1 MNRRL
6 LQLLALLTG
15 LFLLSACTS
24 RPGPLPGMIRFD
36 KGEFLLKN
44 QAHPPSGNEA
54 WQPVSLPDL
63 WDDRR
68 PQARGAGWYRFRF
81 ALDDPPDRLWGVYLP
96 RIKRNIAVFIND
108 ILIGQDA
115 PFGDTHVDSWNHP
128 QYFSIPNSVLRAG
141 ENTLMIRLAN
151 EPKSRGR
158 LLPFF
163 AGPEHR
169 LRPFYERAYF
179 TRITLAQMV
188 GAFSLTM
195 GLCIGIIWLIRR
207 ESGYGWF
214 ALGSLFWAAYTMWY
228 FVQHIPFENR
238 LWVALTNASG
248 MWMIG
253 CMWIFVGVHAG
264 LEIRNTRRAIL
275 AYCAAITVILLSL
288 PSGWI
293 FDGLVIGY
301 LLLFVVN
308 GWMLWL
314 FLRNWRRKPSI
325 DNAMIF
331 VSILPII
338 LFGTHDWLNLAFH
351 LQQDYR
357 LHYAAPFIFLLMGWA
372 LLRRFIEAIEISE
385 SLNRELEQR
394 VSARESELQ
403 QAFDR
408 IHAMEKKKAL
418 EQERER
424 IMRDIHDGVGG
435 QLVSALAILEHDRRQ
450 NPLLADSLNFALD
463 DLRLIIDTLSP
474 DDASLEEQ
482 LGMFKYRYEPKLR
495 QYGIELQWHQPR
507 ERALPDFSPQQTLQL
522 LRIIQEIFTNIL
534 KHANARQ
541 VRVQIEYDAGR
552 QFSLQV
558 CDDGEGFGNQQDIRG
573 RGIGNMRR
581 RAREIGM
588 EIEFY
593 NQDIGACVRL
603 SEQL

>member
-1 MNRRL
+1 MNKRL
-6 LQLLALLTG
+6 LQLVTLLAG
-15 LFLLSACTS
+15 LFLLTACAT
-24 RPGPLPGMIRFD
+24 LPNRQSSPIPFS

-44 QAHPPSGNEA
+44 QAQPPSADEA
-54 WQPVSLPDL
+54 WQPVNLPDL
-63 WDDRR
+63 WDERR
-68 PQARGAGWYRFRF
+68 PQASGAGWYRFRF
-81 ALDDPPDRLWGVYLP
+81 VLNDTHDPLWGIYLP
-96 RIKRNIAVFIND
+96 RIKRNIAVFING

-115 PFGDTHVDSWNHP
+115 PFGDTRVNSWNHP
-128 QYFSIPNSVLRAG
+128 LYFSIPNGILRPG
-141 ENTLMIRLAN
+141 ENTLMLRLAN

-163 AGPEHR
+163 IGPDSQLKPYYQRSH
-169 LRPFYERAYF
+169 FY
-179 TRITLAQMV
+179 RITLSQIV

-195 GLCIGIIWLIRR
+195 GLCIGIIWLMRR

-238 LWVALTNASG
+238 LWVALTNASA

-253 CMWIFVGVHAG
+253 CMWIFVGIHAG

-275 AYCAAITVILLSL
+275 AYCVAITLILLSL
-288 PSGWI
+288 PTGRI

-314 FLRNWRRKPSI
+314 FIRNWRRKPSV

-331 VSILPII
+331 ISILPII
-338 LFGTHDWLNLAFH
+338 LLGTHDWLNLAFH
-351 LQQDYR
+351 LQRDY
-357 LHYAAPFIFLLMGWA
+357 LMHYAAPFIFLLMGWA
-372 LLRRFIEAIEISE
+372 LLRRFIEAIEVSE
-385 SLNRELEQR
+385 NLNRELEQR
-394 VSARESELQ
+394 VSTRENELQ

-408 IHAMEKKKAL
+408 IHEMEKKKAL

-435 QLVSALAILEHDRRQ
+435 QLVSALAILDHDRRQ

-495 QYGIELQWHQPR
+495 QYGIELQWHQAHD
-507 ERALPDFSPQQTLQL
+507 RALPDFSPQQTLQL

-534 KHANARQ
+534 KHANARLIK
-541 VRVQIEYDAGR
+541 VRIEYDSAQ

-558 CDDGEGFGNQQDIRG
+558 CDDGDGFGSQQDIRG

-588 EIEFY
+588 EIEFF
-593 NQDIGACVRL
+593 NQDAGACVRL
-603 SEQL
+603 CERL